1 MCVMKTKTDAIKIIV
16 GVLIAV
22 TFVVT
27 VIIGCAEQAF
37 LINLPIMIFCFLL
50 FLYSRLDNDR
60 NDKSKVETTE
70 IKKDVD
76 ENIDDVLKNI
86 GIRPDDK
93 E

>member
-1 MCVMKTKTDAIKIIV
+1 MKTKTDAIKIIV

-27 VIIGCAEQAF
+27 VIIGCAEQV
-37 LINLPIMIFCFLL
+37 LLLNLPIMIFCFLL

-86 GIRPDDK
+86 GMRPDDK

>member
-1 MCVMKTKTDAIKIIV
+1 MKTKTDLIKIIV

-27 VIIGCAEQAF
+27 VIIGCAEQV
-37 LINLPIMIFCFLL
+37 LLLNLPIMIFCFLL

-86 GIRPDDK
+86 GMRPDDK

>member
-1 MCVMKTKTDAIKIIV
+1 MKTKTDAIKIIV

-27 VIIGCAEQAF
+27 VIIGCAEQV
-37 LINLPIMIFCFLL
+37 LLLNLPTMIFCFLL
-50 FLYSRLDNDR
+50 FLYSRLDNDK

-86 GIRPDDK
+86 GMHPDDK

>member
-1 MCVMKTKTDAIKIIV
+1 MKTKTDAIKIIV

>member
-1 MCVMKTKTDAIKIIV
+1 MKTKTDSIKIIV

-27 VIIGCAEQAF
+27 VIIGCAEQV
-37 LINLPIMIFCFLL
+37 LLLNLPIMIFCFLL

-60 NDKSKVETTE
+60 NDKSKVETTK

-86 GIRPDDK
+86 GMRPDDK